1 MKKCYNRIYNS
12 VDKLIQSFSVLSLTD
27 NILASYKNKDLK
39 ESDDKIKKLSFD
51 SQKENINNIGDY
63 QNEIN
68 LDITNSVQIVEE
80 KVKYNIPYKI
90 SYNNYIFNFEG
101 SNPEK
106 RKKFTFHCQNYRK
119 IKNFRKKNKKFC
131 YSKMKT

>member
-101 SNPEK
+101 SNQEK
-106 RKKFTFHCQNYRK
+106 RKKFTVK
-119 IKNFRKKNKKFC
+119 IIEK
-131 YSKMKT
+131 